1 MPLYHFS
8 FAPDCTRIE
17 FQVDDKITE
26 YRSMRV
32 WYESMVDWQ
41 QYMDYRRDFVILKT
55 TNGFIFA
62 ELLFIFT
69 TSVAEHQFPI
79 CLVRPF
85 DAAIQPR
92 SKDINLRL
100 RRLHPKSSTEFFFAQ
115 SIVRGAPLIPTFD
128 NMSGNHFVMDIVDHN
143 GDLFVRC
150 NKIFGWQFIVVNEN
164 SHRTTTEF
172 AIVLLKH
179 TAVNMRPATA
189 RDFSNGKQKPKIRH
203 LCKNVQK
210 AIYYRLTSA
219 SVRQNWGPMPSPAG
233 TPHAPPSHGVSGGTS
248 LASAMLA
255 AGFPSLSSRPADE
268 AHC

>member
-1 MPLYHFS
+1 MNRWSTGNNIWTTYIVLHFS
-8 FAPDCTRIE
+8 TGQE
-17 FQVDDKITE
+17 
-26 YRSMRV
+26 
-32 WYESMVDWQ
+32 
-41 QYMDYRRDFVILKT
+41 RRDFVILKT

-150 NKIFGWQFIVVNEN
+150 NKIFGWQ
-164 SHRTTTEF
+164 
-172 AIVLLKH
+172 
-179 TAVNMRPATA
+179 
-189 RDFSNGKQKPKIRH
+189 
-203 LCKNVQK
+203 LCKAFFVHLFSCSNRN
-210 AIYYRLTSA
+210 YYTFLDS
-219 SVRQNWGPMPSPAG
+219 N
-233 TPHAPPSHGVSGGTS
+233 
-248 LASAMLA
+248 
-255 AGFPSLSSRPADE
+255 E
-268 AHC
+268 EYI